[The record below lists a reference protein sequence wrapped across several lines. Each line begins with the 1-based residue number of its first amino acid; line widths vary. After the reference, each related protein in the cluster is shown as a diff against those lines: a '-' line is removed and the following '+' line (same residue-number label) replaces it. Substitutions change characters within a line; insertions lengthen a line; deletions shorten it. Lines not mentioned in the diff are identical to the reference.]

1 MKISPRKLDEIY
13 NVCCVDILRLLKA
26 NNHHFSIWCDMR
38 KVRFNPPLSQEI
50 MVKFEDFGLFV
61 LAGYTFESLEI
72 SNSKVFF
79 EAGFGTD
86 NEGSLVEVSINGI
99 YQIISKD
106 IHNSDIPLFTRI
118 DSALIFD
125 ISAFNQEINL
135 NKEEQTSIDVILSN
149 ANNLKALHYLKS
161 LPRNNIE

>member
-1 MKISPRKLDEIY
+1 MKISPSKLDEIY
-13 NVCCVDILRLLKA
+13 NVCCADVLRLLKA
-26 NNHHFSIWCDMR
+26 NNRYFSIWCDMR

-50 MVKFEDFGLFV
+50 MEKFEDFGLFV

-72 SNSKVFF
+72 SRNKIFF
-79 EAGFGTD
+79 EAGFGKD
-86 NEGSLVEVSINGI
+86 NEGSLVEISINGI

-106 IHNSDIPLFTRI
+106 IHNNDISLFARI

-135 NKEEQTSIDVILSN
+135 NQEEQTSIDAILSN
-149 ANNLKALHYLKS
+149 ANNLKALHHLKS
-161 LPRNNIE
+161 SPKNNIE